1 MIRFYGVNLF
11 GTGSREARAFRTH
24 LYPSIQMARE
34 SITTNWE
41 SRCHRTQVVRLFNAV
56 VGYHMQRVYIVHVW
70 FQHKAV
76 GTHTP
81 GIFWQN
87 RSSELYLKLE
97 RKHFSSFTSLLHCHL
112 MLLAESPYR
121 LLLSYYLQVTV
132 GFGTGEITGEFA
144 REQICFGG
152 NSGSVRVPPVA
163 RANPSESRPALWR
176 CAKVEQIPQ
185 SDAVDYSALCLERLG
200 WRQRMSSRNML
211 TKFWW
216 PRFLLVG
223 QSVAITKSWT
233 HFLPIL
239 RNCHPEMS
247 MANWCRVMPS
257 RMSIIVAVEM
267 SSQPFKSFQFDG
279 ILGLGLPGLTMS
291 RTVWTVWTVLQA

>member
-1 MIRFYGVNLF
+1 
-11 GTGSREARAFRTH
+11 
-24 LYPSIQMARE
+24 
-34 SITTNWE
+34 
-41 SRCHRTQVVRLFNAV
+41 
-56 VGYHMQRVYIVHVW
+56 MQHVYIVHVW

-163 RANPSESRPALWR
+163 RANPSESRPALCQGRTNPTIR
-176 CAKVEQIPQ
+176 CRRLQCALFGAPWLKTTNVVKEHVNEILVAKVF
-185 SDAVDYSALCLERLG
+185 VG
-200 WRQRMSSRNML
+200 WPICCNYQELDS
-211 TKFWW
+211 F
-216 PRFLLVG
+216 F
-223 QSVAITKSWT
+223 T
-233 HFLPIL
+233 HFTK
-239 RNCHPEMS
+239 CHPEMS

-291 RTVWTVWTVLQA
+291 RTETCTSCRLREMRAFFEVCRFCR